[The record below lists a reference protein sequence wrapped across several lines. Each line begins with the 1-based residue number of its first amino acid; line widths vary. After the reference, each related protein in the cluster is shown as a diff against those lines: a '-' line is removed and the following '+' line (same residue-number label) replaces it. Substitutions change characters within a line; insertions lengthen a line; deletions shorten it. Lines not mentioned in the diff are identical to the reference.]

1 MPRNTQRQPAASATK
16 AARDGPNR
24 DGSTQAAAK
33 LAKTAGWSK
42 AGKTRPTTTYSPTV
56 RAPPPSP
63 CSTRPAT
70 RISIEAAVPHTS
82 RPNENSTRDATSGV
96 TGPRRSLHMPAA
108 TMPTTPPASGAAK
121 LRA

>member
-1 MPRNTQRQPAASATK
+1 MPRNTQRQPTVSATNAASA
-16 AARDGPNR
+16 GPNSA
-24 DGSTQAAAK
+24 GSTQAAAK
-33 LAKTAGWSK
+33 LAKTAGWST

-56 RAPPPSP
+56 KAPPPRP
-63 CSTRPAT
+63 WRTRPAT
-70 RISIEAAVPHTS
+70 STSIEPAAPHTT
-82 RPNENSTRDATSGV
+82 RPSENSTSEATSGV